1 MSRKRIKNNF
11 LNHPTL
17 NKCIEAI
24 EIQVILIK
32 KVLSIDFI
40 DEATW
45 HVINGPNYT
54 QSTDGAVYVPDIGIK
69 ISLKVFGNPICVYI
83 GTCILCHK
91 NFSTY
96 FSLRITSR
104 DRWWWILENHLLL
117 YKFLSPVS
125 NSGVSGTVCNRGHS
139 LGWTA
144 RFLHNNTS
152 RWQLHDKKS
161 RWCKKKCEVKLWMYK
176 SYFLCKLYNYD
187 LTWVGH
193 FT

>member
-1 MSRKRIKNNF
+1 MKLGVMLSTV
-11 LNHPTL
+11 PTIL
-17 NKCIEAI
+17 KV
-24 EIQVILIK
+24 QDGVI
-32 KVLSIDFI
+32 
-40 DEATW
+40 
-45 HVINGPNYT
+45 
-54 QSTDGAVYVPDIGIK
+54 PDIGIK
-69 ISLKVFGNPICVYI
+69 ISLKVFGTPICVYI
-83 GTCILCHK
+83 GTCILCLK
-91 NFSTY
+91 NIRLVYYKVSTY

-104 DRWWWILENHLLL
+104 DRWWWILENHLLW

-152 RWQLHDKKS
+152 RWQLHDKKL
-161 RWCKKKCEVKLWMYK
+161 RWCKIKCERKLWMYK

>member
-1 MSRKRIKNNF
+1 MSRKRIENNF

-69 ISLKVFGNPICVYI
+69 SSAIQFAFILVLVFYVTKILVEETGIS
-83 GTCILCHK
+83 
-91 NFSTY
+91 
-96 FSLRITSR
+96 
-104 DRWWWILENHLLL
+104 
-117 YKFLSPVS
+117 
-125 NSGVSGTVCNRGHS
+125 
-139 LGWTA
+139 
-144 RFLHNNTS
+144 
-152 RWQLHDKKS
+152 
-161 RWCKKKCEVKLWMYK
+161 
-176 SYFLCKLYNYD
+176 
-187 LTWVGH
+187 
-193 FT
+193 